1 MEINVKDLKNFLNG
15 KDNIVVETT
24 TVGGLKKRITE
35 RRNKLALGQGFK
47 NEIEE
52 TKSALDNLE
61 GGGYD
66 SKTEETKRK
75 PIKNKSTVNN
85 ETRKV
90 SKKGSLMLGD
100 GFKLT
105 ESMLKKLNLTHESVI
120 DLVENIVGGLKGNNE
135 YVNLKFVENV
145 GKKYHMNESTIKE
158 MKKIIW
164 SENSISTGK
173 KLYNYIKECACQQ
186 AQDVYQNYS
195 SLNNS
200 AKHVIPKIKGN
211 FNINRKSMPLMQA
224 IDATAMGLGLPIE
237 MVEEMYNMQK
247 ESYKMQME
255 GGKAED
261 VNMKLHEIYEKYQK
275 MQEGDMDEMY
285 NEMAEMMDYMTAE
298 DMDMDEMEE
307 TYGYKKGLTERDS
320 DEDYM
325 VYDMVNRARMF
336 VSEEIE
342 EGSDEN
348 EAVEYALGKYNIS
361 AQEFFEDDEELA
373 DYMNW
378 VKGVSGN
385 LEESE
390 TDMPI
395 SLQDLLVGDGT
406 LEILGLDSD
415 DLTTN
420 KGYGDEDEMK
430 ADYEIDDYLQSNI
443 DTNEEYDKFDE
454 VYNEME
460 SFIKENLGSRKE
472 PVIIKIDNPIIGAEN
487 QVEEWEIYEDD
498 GKYIVNGEDP
508 EGKEDFIVKVINGE
522 LENGE
527 YLPHPVQLA
536 ILKMDMGRNP
546 LEEKMDAVGSEDADI
561 DNDGDVDSSDKCLKK
576 RRDAIGDA
584 LSEVSS
590 DIDNM

>member
-186 AQDVYQNYS
+186 AQDVYQNYN

-200 AKHVIPKIKGN
+200 AKYVIPKIKGN

-261 VNMKLHEIYEKYQK
+261 VDMKLHEIYEKYQK

-472 PVIIKIDNPIIGAEN
+472 PVIIKIDNPIIGAED

-561 DNDGDVDSSDKCLKK
+561 DNDGDVDSSDKYLKK